1 MVCRG
6 DGGVYTY
13 VWSAGDGGVYTYVW
27 SAGDGGV
34 YTYVWSAGDGGVY
47 TYGASQN
54 KVPVG
59 IHTGSTTLTLRKALL
74 SLVTFT

>member
-1 MVCRG
+1 MG
-6 DGGVYTY
+6 EYTHTY
-13 VWSAGDGGVYTYVW
+13 GLQVMGEYTH
-27 SAGDGGV
+27 
-34 YTYVWSAGDGGVY
+34 TYVWSAGDGGVY

-74 SLVTFT
+74 SLVAFT